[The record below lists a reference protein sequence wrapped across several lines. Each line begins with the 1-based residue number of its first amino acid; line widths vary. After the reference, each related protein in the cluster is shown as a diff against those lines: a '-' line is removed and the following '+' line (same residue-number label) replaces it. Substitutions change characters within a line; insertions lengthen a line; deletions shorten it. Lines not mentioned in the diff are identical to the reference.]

1 MLVSVSVALATELF
15 AHVFCSLSTS
25 AAAADVAVADVAA
38 VGSRQCLTWTRIVS
52 VRAVDA

>member
-25 AAAADVAVADVAA
+25 AAAADVAA